1 VDAWAKHSSGGE
13 FPFLDLSRE
22 ARRLKPQLLAAME
35 SVIDSGIYLYG
46 PHIEALERELAVRTG
61 ARFAIATA
69 SGTAAL
75 EILMRAFGI
84 GAGAEVITT
93 PASFYASAKAIAA
106 TGATVVFSDVDPDDY
121 NIDPEQAAAKITART
136 KAILAVH
143 LYGRPARVKELRSV
157 ADRAGILLLEDVAQA
172 LGASVDGRSAG
183 TWGDG
188 AALSFYPSKNVGA
201 LGDAGAVLTSDEA
214 VARRAESLRFLGYT
228 GQRDCFGPEGIP
240 GRMDEIQA
248 ALLMVKLRDADSALE
263 RRLDLAERYDR
274 ELPPECLRPLAP
286 AGVRDARHL
295 YVLRLRHRDA
305 AAESLRSAGVPTQIH
320 YRVPLHRQPLFAAQD
335 VSMPVAEAW
344 SREVLSLPLYPD
356 LRDEEQARVIEG
368 VRSALISVP

>member
-1 VDAWAKHSSGGE
+1 M
-13 FPFLDLSRE
+13 PFLDLSRE

-61 ARFAIATA
+61 ARFAVATG

-75 EILMRAFGI
+75 EILMRAAGI
-84 GAGAEVITT
+84 GPGAEVITT

-106 TGATVVFSDVDPDDY
+106 TGATVVFSDIDPGHYNLDPD
-121 NIDPEQAAAKITART
+121 QAAAKITGRT

-143 LYGRPARVKELRSV
+143 LYGRPARVKELRAI

-172 LGASVDGRSAG
+172 LGASVDGRAAG

-228 GQRDCFGPEGIP
+228 GQRDCFDPEGIS

-248 ALLMVKLRDADSALE
+248 AVLMVNCWMPIPRWSGGSGWPNATTGSC
-263 RRLDLAERYDR
+263 RRNA
-274 ELPPECLRPLAP
+274 
-286 AGVRDARHL
+286 
-295 YVLRLRHRDA
+295 
-305 AAESLRSAGVPTQIH
+305 
-320 YRVPLHRQPLFAAQD
+320 
-335 VSMPVAEAW
+335 
-344 SREVLSLPLYPD
+344 
-356 LRDEEQARVIEG
+356 
-368 VRSALISVP
+368 